1 MIGIFT
7 EFEWLAFLL
16 TFVISCIKKKKIK
29 PLTIKK
35 KKERENIIT
44 FNHFN
49 ILNYF
54 KIPHI

>member
-16 TFVISCIKKKKIK
+16 TFVISCKKKKKK

-35 KKERENIIT
+35 KKEREYN
-44 FNHFN
+44 N
-49 ILNYF
+49 L
-54 KIPHI
+54 